1 MTLKKIPALIMGV
14 VFTLALGSCSKSSND
29 GTQPPTG
36 GNGGGPAATTISI
49 YNMAFPAST
58 SVKKGTIV
66 KWHNQ
71 DGYAHTVTS
80 NNGSTFNSGNLAAG
94 ATYSYT
100 ANTTGTFNYH
110 CDYHSGMSG
119 TLIVT
124 EQ

>member
-29 GTQPPTG
+29 GAQPPPG
-36 GNGGGPAATTISI
+36 GNGGSPATTTINI

-66 KWHNQ
+66 KWYNQ

-110 CDYHSGMSG
+110 CEYHSGMNG